1 MMTLND
7 FLKLMDD
14 DLVREWT
21 HLKFYLYHASAM
33 SGLHA
38 REYKEFFLEAAKGE
52 LEHVHQF
59 MDRLWGLG
67 FPGPTQSAASFPT
80 YTKVEEA
87 VAYAIELENTVVQ
100 NYTKRLEQL
109 DELAKN
115 NPVVAS
121 YLKVFY
127 EAQLQDSYEDCEH
140 MRRLLGNDLRQEIR
154 KTQPVNT
161 DIA

>member
-1 MMTLND
+1 MTLNE

-21 HLKFYLYHASAM
+21 HLKFYLYHASAIT
-33 SGLHA
+33 GLHA
-38 REYKEFFLEAAKGE
+38 REYKEFFVEAAQGE
-52 LEHVHQF
+52 LDHVRQF

-67 FPGPTQSAASFPT
+67 FPSPTQSAASFPT
-80 YTKVEEA
+80 YTKVEDA
-87 VAYAIELENTVVQ
+87 VAHAIELENEVVQ

-109 DELAKN
+109 DELAKHSA
-115 NPVVAS
+115 VAAA

-140 MRRLLGNDLRQEIR
+140 LRRLLGNDLRQELR
-154 KTQPVNT
+154 KTRPVNT